1 MSKIKSIHAREILDS
16 RGDPT
21 VEVQVELESG
31 IKGIAAIPSGAST
44 GTFEAVELRDGDAN
58 RYHGKGVLKAV
69 ENVNAIIQEALIGTK
84 AEDQKKID
92 GVMLSLDGRENKS
105 NLGANAILGV
115 SLAVCR
121 AAANKKE
128 LPLYEY
134 ISQLANF
141 KKGKPKFRIPIP
153 MFNVLNG
160 GQHSDSGLSIQ
171 EFKIIPG
178 GIKSFS
184 EQLRAGSEIFHTL
197 KKILQKENHAVSVG
211 DEGGFA
217 PKLESNSQA
226 LELINQ
232 AIKDSGYK
240 LGSQVNVGLDAA
252 ANSFY
257 NPAEN
262 QYILKPENVALG
274 SESLINLYREWIDKF
289 HVISVEDGLQEED
302 WKGWALMVKKIGEK
316 NMVIGDDLLVT
327 SVKRLKKAITEKACN
342 SVLIKVN
349 QIGTLTETIECVK
362 LARKN
367 RMKIMVSHRSGETTD
382 DFIADLAVAI
392 GADFI
397 KSGSLSRGERICKYN
412 RLLKIEEEIKNV

>member
-21 VEVQVELESG
+21 VEVQVELENG
-31 IKGIAAIPSGAST
+31 IKGTASVPSGAST
-44 GTFEAVELRDGDAN
+44 GTFEAIELRDGDAN
-58 RYHGKGVLKAV
+58 RYHGKGVMKAV
-69 ENVNAIIQEALIGTK
+69 ENVNVIIQKALIGIGS
-84 AEDQKKID
+84 EDQKKID
-92 GVMLSLDGRENKS
+92 GIMLDLDGQENKS

-121 AAANKKE
+121 ATANEKE

-134 ISQLANF
+134 ISQIANF
-141 KKGKPKFRIPIP
+141 KKRKLKFKIPIP

-171 EFKIIPG
+171 EFKIIPM
-178 GIKSFS
+178 GIKNFP

-197 KKILQKENHAVSVG
+197 KKNLQKENYSVTVG

-232 AIKDSGYK
+232 AVKDSGYK
-240 LGSQVNVGLDAA
+240 LGSQINVGLDAA

-262 QYILKPENVALG
+262 QYVLKPENAALG

-289 HVISVEDGLQEED
+289 HVVSIEDGLQEED
-302 WKGWALMVKKIGEK
+302 WKGWVLMVKKIGGK

-327 SVKRLKKAITEKACN
+327 SVKRLKKAILEKACN

-362 LARKN
+362 LARNNK
-367 RMKIMVSHRSGETTD
+367 MKVVVSHRSGETTD

-412 RLLKIEEEIKNV
+412 RLLRIEEEIKNV

>member
-1 MSKIKSIHAREILDS
+1 MSKVRKIFAREILDS

-21 VEVQVELESG
+21 VEVQAELENG
-31 IKGIAAIPSGAST
+31 IKGTASVPSGAST
-44 GTFEAVELRDGDAN
+44 GTFEAIELRDGDAN

-69 ENVNAIIQEALIGTK
+69 ENVNVIIQKALIGIGS
-84 AEDQKKID
+84 EDQKKID
-92 GVMLSLDGRENKS
+92 GIMLDLDGQENKS

-121 AAANKKE
+121 ATANEKE
-128 LPLYEY
+128 LPLYEH
-134 ISQLANF
+134 ISQIANF
-141 KKGKPKFRIPIP
+141 KKRKLKFKIPIP

-171 EFKIIPG
+171 EFKVIPM
-178 GIKSFS
+178 GIKNFP

-197 KKILQKENHAVSVG
+197 KKNLQKENYSVTVG

-232 AIKDSGYK
+232 AVKDSGYK
-240 LGSQVNVGLDAA
+240 LGSQINVGLDAA

-257 NPAEN
+257 NPEEN
-262 QYILKPENVALG
+262 QYVLKPENAALG

-289 HVISVEDGLQEED
+289 HVVSIEDGLQEED
-302 WKGWALMVKKIGEK
+302 WKGWALMVKKIGGK

-327 SVKRLKKAITEKACN
+327 SVKRLKKAILEKACN

-362 LARKN
+362 LARNNK
-367 RMKIMVSHRSGETTD
+367 MKVVVSHRSGETTD

-412 RLLKIEEEIKNV
+412 RLLRIEEEIKNV